1 MRKRRIAHGA
11 SLNQFLFLRNKL
23 PSRPFSFGHP
33 AKLGPVVSERSFANT
48 RAKSSPR
55 RRLLLSGELR
65 LLPSAL
71 RYSGL
76 YRGHRLRDDGV
87 DAQHSESCAG
97 LGRVPINTVGAPKLG
112 SVGKPIFTDK
122 AR

>member
-1 MRKRRIAHGA
+1 MRKRRTAHGA

-23 PSRPFSFGHP
+23 ASRPFSFGYP
-33 AKLGPVVSERSFANT
+33 PKLGPVFAERSFAT
-48 RAKSSPR
+48 RGRNPPR

-97 LGRVPINTVGAPKLG
+97 LGRIPINAVGAPKLG
-112 SVGKPIFTDK
+112 SAGKPIFTDK
-122 AR
+122 ARV